1 MRTRY
6 TSFLRRH
13 QPCYHKPG
21 RREGLMT
28 IPHDFLNDLR
38 SSAADLTRTVG
49 TSDAVSVGRVAGW
62 LTAQNVAVVQV

>member
-1 MRTRY
+1 
-6 TSFLRRH
+6 
-13 QPCYHKPG
+13 
-21 RREGLMT
+21 MT
-28 IPHDFLNDLR
+28 MPHDLLNDLR